1 MDNLRKLKGFTYT
14 NVLVLGLAKSG
25 TAAALF
31 LIHNGKKVRVNDIK
45 ASEDDVTVTKL
56 KKVGAEVVIGSH
68 PLSVLEGIEVIV
80 KNPGIPYDNPILIEA
95 QNRNIPIITEI
106 EIAGKLA
113 QEQTIGI
120 TGSNG
125 KTTTTTLTTQMLEM
139 SSKQVKVA
147 GNIGTV
153 ATEVAATLD
162 CDEKLVLELSSFQ
175 LLGVQTF
182 KPKIAV
188 LLNIYEAHL
197 DYHLT
202 MENYQR
208 AKFNVFRKQTADDY
222 LVYNADDDIVAT
234 AVKQAKS
241 QIVPFSV
248 KRRMVDGAWVDE
260 TDVYF
265 KDEKIIA
272 KKDIVLVG
280 THNLENILAAV
291 CAAKL
296 SGATNDGIRKALT
309 TFSGVKHRLQFVSN
323 INNRLFYND
332 SKATNILATQKAL
345 ASFQQPIILLAGGL
359 DRGNEF
365 TDLLPYLKHVKAL
378 VVFGQTSKK
387 LKQLGEDAGIDS
399 IEVKS
404 DLNEAVSQAYELS
417 NANDVI
423 LLSPACASWDQ
434 YRTFEERGDIFIN
447 AVHTLM

>member
-1 MDNLRKLKGFTYT
+1 MRKLKDFTYT

-31 LIHNGKKVRVNDIK
+31 LIHNGKKVRVNDMK
-45 ASEDDVTVTKL
+45 ASENNEAVAEL

-68 PLSVLEGIEVIV
+68 PLSVLEGIEIIV
-80 KNPGIPYDNPILIEA
+80 KNPGIPYDNPVLIEA
-95 QNRNIPIITEI
+95 QNKNIPIITEI

-113 QEQTIGI
+113 QEQTVGI

-125 KTTTTTLTTQMLEM
+125 KTTTTTLTTEMLKM
-139 SSKQVKVA
+139 SNQQVKVA

-153 ATEVAATLD
+153 ATEVAAELGS
-162 CDEKLVLELSSFQ
+162 DEKLVLELSSFQ

-208 AKFNVFRKQTADDY
+208 AKFNVFMKQTAEDY
-222 LVYNADDDIVAT
+222 LVYNADDEIVVT

-241 QIVPFSV
+241 QIIPFST
-248 KRRMVDGAWVDE
+248 KRRMIDGAWADA
-260 TDVYF
+260 TGIYF
-265 KDEKIIA
+265 KNEKIIA

-296 SGATNDGIRKALT
+296 SGATNEGIRKVLT
-309 TFSGVKHRLQFVSN
+309 TFSGVKHRLQFVAN

-345 ASFQQPIILLAGGL
+345 SSFQQPIILLAGGL

-365 TDLLPYLKHVKAL
+365 TGLLPDLEHVKAL

-387 LKQLGEDAGIDS
+387 LKQLGEEAGIDT
-399 IEVKS
+399 IEVKT
-404 DLNEAVSQAYELS
+404 DLTEAVSQAYELS
-417 NANDVI
+417 NENDVI

-434 YRTFEERGDIFIN
+434 YRTFEERGDMFIN